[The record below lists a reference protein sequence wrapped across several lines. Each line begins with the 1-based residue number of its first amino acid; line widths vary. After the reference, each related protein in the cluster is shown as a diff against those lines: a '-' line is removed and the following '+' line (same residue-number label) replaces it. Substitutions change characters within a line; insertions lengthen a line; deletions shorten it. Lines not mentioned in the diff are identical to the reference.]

1 MIRAY
6 KKKPVKIQNID
17 YQKLLILTVKEKYFS
32 LLLGLTVSFI
42 ISSLTYKM
50 FLKNIRI
57 NLAFKIPSFQL
68 GSKQVKN
75 AIEVKKPLKTYVVAE
90 GDDLWNIA
98 EKFYGSG
105 FNAYDI
111 GRANKLSDS
120 SNLEVGI
127 KLVIPQV
134 TPRQPTVG
142 EISSISSSQVT
153 YVENKYVVQPGDSL
167 SIIAQKV
174 YGDIFAWPKIMEVN
188 GLLTPDSIEAGMILI
203 IPR

>member
-6 KKKPVKIQNID
+6 RKKPIKIQNLD
-17 YQKLLILTVKEKYFS
+17 YQKLLILTVKEKYVNLFVG
-32 LLLGLTVSFI
+32 LLVVFVV
-42 ISSLTYKM
+42 
-50 FLKNIRI
+50 LKNINI
-57 NLAFKIPSFQL
+57 NFAFKFPAFNF
-68 GSKQVKN
+68 SKIDKN
-75 AIEVKKPLKTYVVAE
+75 KVAAKKPLKTYVVQE

-111 GRANKLSDS
+111 SLANKISDS
-120 SNLEVGI
+120 SNLGVGI

-142 EISSISSSQVT
+142 DISSIASSQVT
-153 YVENKYVVQPGDSL
+153 YIENKYIVQPGDSL

-174 YGDIFAWPKIMEVN
+174 YGDIFAWPRILQAN
-188 GLLTPDSIEAGMILI
+188 NLTSPDQIEAGMVLI

>member
-1 MIRAY
+1 MIRSY
-6 KKKPVKIQNID
+6 KKKPVKLKNID
-17 YQKLLILTVKEKYFS
+17 YKKLLIFTVKEKYFS
-32 LLLGLTVSFI
+32 LFLGLLASLI
-42 ISSLTYKM
+42 ITSLTYKI

-57 NLAFKIPSFQL
+57 NLAFKMPTFKF

-75 AIEVKKPLKTYVVAE
+75 KVVVQKPLKTYVVQE

-111 GRANKLSDS
+111 SLANKISDS

-142 EISSISSSQVT
+142 DISSIVSSQVT
-153 YVENKYVVQPGDSL
+153 YVENKYIVQPGDSL
-167 SIIAQKV
+167 SIISQKV
-174 YGDIFAWPKIMEVN
+174 YGDIFAWPTIMN
-188 GLLTPDSIEAGMILI
+188 ANNLLTPDSIEAGMVLI

>member
-6 KKKPVKIQNID
+6 RKKPIKIRGID
-17 YQKLLILTVKEKYFS
+17 YQKLLVLTVKEKYFS
-32 LLLGLTVSFI
+32 LLLGLTASFI
-42 ISSLTYKM
+42 ISSLAYNM

-57 NLAFKIPSFQL
+57 NLAFKIPTFKF
-68 GSKQVKN
+68 GSKQIKN
-75 AIEVKKPLKTYVVAE
+75 VVEVKKPLKTYVVSE
-90 GDDLWNIA
+90 GEDLWNIA

-111 GRANKLSDS
+111 ALANKLSDS

-134 TPRQPTVG
+134 TPRQATVG
-142 EISSISSSQVT
+142 EISAITSDQVT
-153 YVENKYVVQPGDSL
+153 YVENKYIVQPGDSL

-174 YGDIFAWPKIMEVN
+174 YGDIFAWPRIMN
-188 GLLTPDSIEAGMILI
+188 ANNLLTPDGIEAGMVLI

>member
-6 KKKPVKIQNID
+6 RKKPIKIRGIN
-17 YQKLLILTVKEKYFS
+17 YQKLLVITVKEKYFS
-32 LLLGLTVSFI
+32 LLLGLTASFI
-42 ISSLTYKM
+42 LSSFVYNT
-50 FLKNIRI
+50 FLKNVKI
-57 NLAFKIPSFQL
+57 NFAFKVPAFKFGNKLI
-68 GSKQVKN
+68 KNQV
-75 AIEVKKPLKTYVVAE
+75 EVNKPLETYVTQE
-90 GDDLWNIA
+90 GDDLWHIA

-111 GRANKLSDS
+111 GLANKLSDS

-134 TPRQPTVG
+134 TPRQPTTG
-142 EISSISSSQVT
+142 EISAIASSQVT
-153 YVENKYVVQPGDSL
+153 FVENKYIVQPGDSL

-174 YGDIFAWPKIMEVN
+174 YGDIFAWPKIMVAN
-188 GLLTPDSIEAGMILI
+188 GLLTPDTIEAGMVLI

>member
-6 KKKPVKIQNID
+6 KKKPVKINHID
-17 YQKLLILTVKEKYFS
+17 YRKLLLLTVKEKYIS
-32 LLLGLTVSFI
+32 LIIGIFI
-42 ISSLTYKM
+42 SLVISSVTYKM
-50 FLKNIRI
+50 FLKNIHVNFSF
-57 NLAFKIPSFQL
+57 NLPKFKFGRRLTSE
-68 GSKQVKN
+68 KN
-75 AIEVKKPLKTYVVAE
+75 VAKKPLKTYIVQE

-111 GRANKLSDS
+111 SVANKLADS
-120 SNLEVGI
+120 SNLEVGK

-142 EISSISSSQVT
+142 DISATSTSDTVF
-153 YVENKYVVQPGDSL
+153 VENKYIVQPGDSL
-167 SIIAQKV
+167 SIISQKV
-174 YGDIFAWPKIMEVN
+174 YGNIFAWPKIMN
-188 GLLTPDSIEAGMILI
+188 ANSLLTPDSIEAGMVLI